1 MQFTQYIKIFVFQ
14 TRLSNSNPATL
25 KDFCVKPNSKIQL
38 VRLLY
43 AIPQNIDKVVFD
55 LNWEYPTETDLLEGT
70 EKRDYLDASCLIFEG
85 EKCVRTIDFVQKNA
99 LMQAMLQKYKNKG
112 IKQQEWGVKHSGDR
126 MDDRKRIGHHFIDV
140 SINDIPENVTNL
152 FFVLSAWNAPT
163 ISRYPNP
170 SLSFYEK
177 SNPEANLCSTTF
189 THASDHSAV
198 VMCSLSRSKN
208 GWVVYE
214 NGQTSSGNAKD
225 YDPIKMTIQKLIQEG
240 Y

>member
-1 MQFTQYIKIFVFQ
+1 M
-14 TRLSNSNPATL
+14 
-25 KDFCVKPNSKIQL
+25 
-38 VRLLY
+38 LY
-43 AIPQNIDKVVFD
+43 AIPQDINHVVFD
-55 LNWEYPTETDLLEGT
+55 LNWQYPNDTDLLEGK

-85 EKCVRTIDFVQKNA
+85 EKCIRTIDFVQKNA
-99 LMQAMLQKYKNKG
+99 LMVAMLKKHKG
-112 IKQQEWGVKHSGDR
+112 IKQKEWGVKHSGDR
-126 MDDRKRIGHHFIDV
+126 MDDRKRIGHHLIDV
-140 SINDIPENVTNL
+140 SIGEIPTEVTNL

-198 VMCSLSRSKN
+198 VMCSLSRTKN

-214 NGQTSSGNAKD
+214 NGQTSTGNAKE
-225 YDPIKMTIQKLIQEG
+225 YDPIKQTIQKLIQEG
-240 Y
+240 F

>member
-1 MQFTQYIKIFVFQ
+1 MNIFVFQ
-14 TRLSNSNPATL
+14 TRLSNSNPSTL
-25 KDFCVKPNSKIQL
+25 KDFCIKPNSKIQL

-55 LNWEYPTETDLLEGT
+55 LNWEYPIETDLLEGT
-70 EKRDYLDASCLIFEG
+70 EKRDYLDASCLIFEE

-112 IKQQEWGVKHSGDR
+112 IKQQEWGVKHSGDC
-126 MDDRKRIGHHFIDV
+126 MDDLKRIGHHFIDV
-140 SINDIPENVTNL
+140 SIKDIPENVTNL

-177 SNPEANLCSTTF
+177 SNQEANLCSTTF